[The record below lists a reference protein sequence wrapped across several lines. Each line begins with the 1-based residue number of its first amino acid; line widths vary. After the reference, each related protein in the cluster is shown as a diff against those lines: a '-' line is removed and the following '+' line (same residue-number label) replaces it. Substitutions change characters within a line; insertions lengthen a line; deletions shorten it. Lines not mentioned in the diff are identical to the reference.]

1 MISGLVG
8 SDEVAD
14 DPPAPN
20 DGSRSP
26 RGERGRA
33 ATARRAQ
40 ILNIFWAIVRCATTL
55 ALSEKER
62 LDLDVRS
69 EDGGLTVEQRQV
81 QIRNVDAVTAG
92 LREKLDAL
100 KVDLLVLTCPPAE
113 VELSADVPQPSES
126 RPVVE

>member
-14 DPPAPN
+14 DPPEPN

-26 RGERGRA
+26 RGVCFRA
-33 ATARRAQ
+33 ARRPQ
-40 ILNIFWAIVRCATTL
+40 ILSIFWSIVRCATTL

-100 KVDLLVLTCPPAE
+100 KVDLLVMTCPAE
-113 VELSADVPQPSES
+113 DEPRAADPS
-126 RPVVE
+126 